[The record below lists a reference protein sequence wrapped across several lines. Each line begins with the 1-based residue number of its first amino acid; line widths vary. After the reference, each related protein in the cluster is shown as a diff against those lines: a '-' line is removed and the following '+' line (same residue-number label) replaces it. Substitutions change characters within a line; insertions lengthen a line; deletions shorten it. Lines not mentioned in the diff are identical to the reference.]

1 MCQKPVNKTAK
12 HNGAKKGESEGE
24 WKDPI
29 GALFQALSAER
40 RGIAC

>member
-1 MCQKPVNKTAK
+1 MVQRRGV
-12 HNGAKKGESEGE
+12 SEGE
-24 WKDPI
+24 WKDLI